1 MLGFYRVN
9 KNLNRINRLYFSS
22 IVAGFDSIYAQQKP
36 GFTWLTNNSR
46 TAIIYTYNNAT
57 EQ

>member
-1 MLGFYRVN
+1 MLEFYRVN
-9 KNLNRINRLYFSS
+9 KNLNRINRLHFSL

-36 GFTWLTNNSR
+36 GFTWLTNNVR
-46 TAIIYTYNNAT
+46 TAIILTYNTAT